1 MGIVAA
7 IVAASVTDD
16 VSPFGVHPNFAVRR
30 STFAVPST
38 LRMAKQ
44 PAYDLDLGDLDF
56 STPAPAPAP
65 APKQSPAPKPV
76 RKPKPEKAPPTP
88 KPKKAAPAPK
98 PEKVAPAPKPKAER
112 ASKKVVTPPVPP
124 QKPDLPKPKSDPN
137 AGPVG
142 VALGA
147 APLLF
152 APVAALAA
160 ARGALSKTVERRE
173 QIQAFAAEAA
183 AKKKLEPNPE
193 IDSGGAATALGV
205 LGAAGGAAGFAVL
218 NSMAGSGLLGD
229 VALPAA
235 PSVSAPSLP
244 KASLSKSSAPVTQ
257 TAPKS
262 KISNLKAPKG
272 YNLDGESS
280 QTVKQQRAAAK
291 KAAEEKKAAAEAER
305 KEKAAEANA

>member
-1 MGIVAA
+1 MG
-7 IVAASVTDD
+7 
-16 VSPFGVHPNFAVRR
+16 
-30 STFAVPST
+30 
-38 LRMAKQ
+38 
-44 PAYDLDLGDLDF
+44 
-56 STPAPAPAP
+56 
-65 APKQSPAPKPV
+65 
-76 RKPKPEKAPPTP
+76 
-88 KPKKAAPAPK
+88 
-98 PEKVAPAPKPKAER
+98 
-112 ASKKVVTPPVPP
+112 
-124 QKPDLPKPKSDPN
+124 KPDLPKPKSDPN

-173 QIQAFAAEAA
+173 QIQAVAAEAA

-235 PSVSAPSLP
+235 PSVSAPSLS

-291 KAAEEKKAAAEAER
+291 KAAEEKKAAAEADRAEAKKAANDAR
-305 KEKAAEANA
+305 LEKAALEKAEIAARKEAAAQAKKEEKAAAAAQRAAAAEKE